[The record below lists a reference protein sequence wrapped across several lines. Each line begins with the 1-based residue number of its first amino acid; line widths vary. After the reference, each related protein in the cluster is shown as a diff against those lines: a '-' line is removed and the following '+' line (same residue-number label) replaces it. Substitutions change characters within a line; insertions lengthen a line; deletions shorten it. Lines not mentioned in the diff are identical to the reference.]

1 MDIMGELVF
10 FIVFVICLVV
20 LFFCWYR
27 FHESLRIAPFPSS
40 ATPETYNLQFE
51 TRTYKTEDNV
61 SLHGW
66 YVPVK
71 DAKAVV
77 IIVHGYRNVKGTVAE
92 HIPYLYKAGYS
103 TFTIDLRSDL
113 PKGKATLGIQE
124 YKDIAAAYDYMKS
137 LLENEKKK
145 VGFFGGSMG
154 ASSSIIASGK
164 TGKGDFLIASVPYAN
179 YKSLYSQRLRLEN
192 LPPIL
197 LPFTLLAGIFE
208 LGINYPSYA
217 PENFIRK
224 IHRPILFI
232 AAAKDQ
238 KVDFQDAK
246 NLYAQA
252 NEPKYLW
259 TADTHHD
266 VYREEPEEYEKKV
279 LEFLNNVESS

>member
-1 MDIMGELVF
+1 MIEVLV
-10 FIVFVICLVV
+10 LVV
-20 LFFCWYR
+20 VSIVLIVLLFCWYK
-27 FHESLRIAPFPSS
+27 FYKSLRIAPFPSNK
-40 ATPETYNLQFE
+40 TPKSFNIQYETHTF
-51 TRTYKTEDNV
+51 KTEDNV
-61 SLHGW
+61 TLQGW

-77 IIVHGYRNVKGTVAE
+77 IIVHGYLNVKGTVAE
-92 HIPYLYKAGYS
+92 HIPYLFKAGYS

-113 PKGKATLGIQE
+113 PNGKATIGVKE

-137 LLENEKKK
+137 LPENEKKK
-145 VGFFGGSMG
+145 IGFFGGSMG
-154 ASSSIIASGK
+154 ASSSIITTGK
-164 TGKGDFLIASVPYAN
+164 TGKGDFLIASVPFAN
-179 YKSLYSQRLRLEN
+179 YKSLYSQRLKLEN
-192 LPPIL
+192 LPSIL

-208 LGINYPSYA
+208 LGVNYPAYA
-217 PENFIRK
+217 PDNFIRK
-224 IHRPILFI
+224 IRVPILFI
-232 AAAKDQ
+232 AAAKDL

-279 LEFLNNVESS
+279 LEFLKNVGNS